1 MKAALADGTLARGH
15 SFLRVTYTTGSASRT
30 VSIYS
35 ITSSVLQSCNRNPYV
50 WMEIHRSTIYRRF
63 LFAKGLSLRYIK
75 QACIGCIC
83 LLLVKFTSFLMKGF
97 WCLAVLK
104 KPGSCH
110 TDYMPILKQVPVK
123 TKRCVQKRTAAR
135 SLKKQLFIRAKVFTH
150 CLQMTVKTGQIQS
163 PGRPSLRGL
172 RCRSWRAGL
181 VESSTAAQGLSCSLV
196 TSTSLFWP
204 GVLQTERSPNNP
216 SPSRFKSATA
226 SEVPHLEGG
235 NWPDIGNRNMIT
247 RGTSRAE
254 MGT

>member
-97 WCLAVLK
+97 WCLAVLEK
-104 KPGSCH
+104 TGSCH
-110 TDYMPILKQVPVK
+110 TDYYAYLETGACQDQALRPEANSCALV
-123 TKRCVQKRTAAR
+123 
-135 SLKKQLFIRAKVFTH
+135 IRAKVFTN
-150 CLQMTVKTGQIQS
+150 CLQMIVETGQIQS
-163 PGRPSLRGL
+163 LADP
-172 RCRSWRAGL
+172 AFE
-181 VESSTAAQGLSCSLV
+181 V
-196 TSTSLFWP
+196 F
-204 GVLQTERSPNNP
+204 GVDR
-216 SPSRFKSATA
+216 
-226 SEVPHLEGG
+226 
-235 NWPDIGNRNMIT
+235 
-247 RGTSRAE
+247 
-254 MGT
+254 